1 VSEVLPFRKP
11 EREDPHLAGHALCI
25 GCEALTAYLREG
37 RLHLKCMSCGT
48 EQTEAVFG

>member
-1 VSEVLPFRKP
+1 MKGIWRYPVGPSAGDMLFR
-11 EREDPHLAGHALCI
+11 CMC

-37 RLHLKCMSCGT
+37 RFHLKCMSCGT